1 MGKQGQYN
9 YKGIN
14 FQSWAAMSLFL
25 QYLRNPDFLSVELEA
40 PNFEDFNLVFRDG
53 HKIICE
59 AKARKRNFT
68 FLDLRSLIRSVLK
81 KLKENDEILV
91 ICSSLSSSLEDKVK
105 HVKYFSKQMSSYFKM
120 KGFTSKEIDSLSKV
134 RFWKVSEE
142 AHYNVVY
149 ALFGE
154 LINFWMPQE
163 ELERKADSILLKKI
177 YEGSA
182 KGGSFNRTDI
192 LLEIDGY
199 RENAIKYSGYFDIE
213 KTNVER
219 QLTDLIKAIEDN
231 KSPTWAQG
239 QLSAIS
245 AQPNLMFFVIDK
257 FKNKQIKALKEWSNL
272 WELNRIYGFSFNMYK
287 NFENN
292 LQSFENR
299 KYILDFIKK
308 SIPEIHSFY
317 RHNFFE
323 IDVVKLVNKILDKDK
338 TLLYQALEIVKEIL
352 SVYKNDY
359 FYLKTRQTERD
370 FERQEVC
377 KLLKRIYLDG
387 TKEVKKEI
395 YNLIITDFN
404 LIEDEGEFSHYTP
417 IEIFVILKIY
427 LTSDFSKFE
436 IKFMDFITKLS
447 RQYNRFYKKF
457 GRKVTYDGWELMGG
471 ATSFWGNEY
480 KVEDR
485 HFVEHIL
492 SPSLL
497 MYYQNNT
504 TKGWGFIKTN
514 CIIDDN
520 KVSKG
525 KPDFLNRASL
535 IIILER
541 FRQENKATSGEAFEI
556 LKDFVLRR
564 KGIPHKSELIYQAV
578 QNNFPVEKKWQL
590 VKVSIDQ
597 YPTPANPFVER
608 IVSDLATKGHSQAKE
623 VFDKWAKNSDYYK
636 KTEFLGSSL
645 TQHID
650 KLLDGSFDE
659 AVNIFKNYINNEYF
673 IKKLDNF
680 DAYGVAGLLSKILRI
695 NFNVGLGILNETK
708 QEQRLSIN
716 QQILVSFGMLGSKD
730 EKLEDP
736 VLIGKVYNEF
746 MDPFLVE
753 CNNSVDK
760 ILQKFSHGNAREA
773 FVQFAE
779 KLSKNKMLKEA
790 LRIIEVFINDP
801 DPFLP
806 GQDPEDPEGKYS
818 HHKKIVDEGQDTSVI
833 NSVRGWCAWTLAHCV
848 VLDGR
853 EYLPKIIDLTV
864 RLSED
869 ADYYV
874 VHMACFP
881 LSRLV
886 HYRLSHMPE
895 DKNTLFFNNDK
906 KTALE
911 MAKKVE
917 KTALKLLDRIIA
929 AIPNVQKS
937 LAKSI
942 MSVLGSIRTLNEKDA
957 LEFIEKLTKFPDEE
971 TSEITSILLYYAEFR
986 KDSFKDWQWSLP
998 GLYDNLHP
1006 FNDDRLKTKF
1016 KEIMLKN
1023 SETRAAFAWE
1033 FYRITDSALRKV
1045 KHSLDYEEA
1054 FTLSVKYIKELITGY
1069 DHRTFETMYRF
1080 VEENIKQP
1088 KKFDIC
1094 YEIWHK
1100 CLEVEKIA
1108 LEGLVKQNNI
1118 SIHDIYWWPY
1128 HYNGSILLLV
1138 NQEKGERQFLDD
1150 FEFLSSYPKQVDI
1163 GGIKEAVDL
1172 LKKISTPNEQ
1182 VERIFNNL
1190 IERNT
1195 SFYDDKQEWLKQA
1208 SLK

>member
-1 MGKQGQYN
+1 MGKQGQFN

-25 QYLRNPDFLSVELEA
+25 QYLRNPDFLSIELEA
-40 PNFEDFNLVFRDG
+40 DHFEDFNLIFRDG

-68 FLDLRSLIRSVLK
+68 YLDLRGLIRSVLK

-91 ICSSLSSSLEDKVK
+91 ICSSLSTMLEEKVK
-105 HVKYFSKQMSSYFKM
+105 HIKYFSKQMSPYFKE
-120 KGFTSKEIDSLSKV
+120 KGFKPSEIQVLSKV
-134 RFWKVSEE
+134 KFWKVPEE

-149 ALFGE
+149 ALFSE
-154 LINFWMPQE
+154 LVNFWMPQE

-182 KGGSFNRTDI
+182 KGKSFTRSEI

-199 RENAIKYSGYFDIE
+199 RESAIKYSGYFDIE

-219 QLTDLIKAIEDN
+219 QLADLIKAIKNN
-231 KSPTWAQG
+231 KSPTWAQW

-245 AQPNLMFFVIDK
+245 AQPNLMFFVLDK
-257 FKNKQIKALKEWSNL
+257 LKHAKIKALKDWSNL
-272 WELNRIYGFSFNMYK
+272 WKLNRIYGFSFNMFK
-287 NFENN
+287 IFENN
-292 LQSFENR
+292 LYTLENR
-299 KYILDFIKK
+299 KYILDFIKN
-308 SIPEIHSFY
+308 SVPEINNFY

-323 IDVVKLVNKILDKDK
+323 IDVVKLINKILDNDK
-338 TLLYQALEIVKEIL
+338 TLLYQAFEIVKEIL
-352 SVYKNDY
+352 ATYKNDY
-359 FYLKTRQTERD
+359 FYLKTKQTDRD

-377 KLLKRIYLDG
+377 KLLKRIYSESSNK
-387 TKEVKKEI
+387 TKKEI
-395 YNLIITDFN
+395 YDLIISDFN

-417 IEIFVILKIY
+417 IQIFEILK
-427 LTSDFSKFE
+427 DFLISNFGKFE
-436 IKFMDFITKLS
+436 IQIMDLVNKLS
-447 RQYNRFYKKF
+447 LQYNKFYKKF
-457 GRKVTYDGWELMGG
+457 GKKVTYDGWELMGG

-480 KVEDR
+480 KTEDR
-485 HFVEHIL
+485 HFIKYVL
-492 SPSLL
+492 SPALTL
-497 MYYQNNT
+497 YYENDMV
-504 TKGWGFIKTN
+504 KGWKFVIKN
-514 CIIDDN
+514 CVIADN
-520 KVSKG
+520 RVSKE

-535 IIILER
+535 NIILER
-541 FRQENKATSGEAFEI
+541 FKQDDGVISGEAFEI

-578 QNNFPVEKKWQL
+578 QENFPDEKKWQL
-590 VKVSIDQ
+590 VKVSIDR
-597 YPTPANPFVER
+597 YPAPANPFIER
-608 IVSDLATKGHSQAKE
+608 IVSDLATEGHSQAKE
-623 VFDKWAKNSDYYK
+623 VFDKWAKTPDYYK
-636 KTEFLGSSL
+636 KTEFLGGRL

-650 KLLDGSFDE
+650 RLLDTSFDE
-659 AVNIFKNYINNEYF
+659 AINILKNYINNEYF
-673 IKKLDNF
+673 VKELDNF

-695 NFNVGLGILNETK
+695 NFSVGLDILNETIQK
-708 QEQRLSIN
+708 QKLSIN
-716 QQILVSFGMLGSKD
+716 QQILVTFGILGSKD
-730 EKLEDP
+730 EKSEDL
-736 VLIGKVYNEF
+736 VLIGKVYNDF
-746 MDPFLVE
+746 IDPLLIE
-753 CNNSVDK
+753 YDNNIDK
-760 ILQKFSHGNAREA
+760 ILQKFTHGNAREA

-779 KLSKNKMLKEA
+779 KLAKNKMLREA
-790 LRIIEVFINDP
+790 LRMIEVFVSDP

-853 EYLPKIIDLTV
+853 EFLPKIIDLTV
-864 RLSED
+864 KLSKD

-874 VHMACFP
+874 AHMACFP

-917 KTALKLLDRIIA
+917 KTALELLDRIIA
-929 AIPNVQKS
+929 ATSNVQKS

-957 LEFIEKLTKFPDEE
+957 FEFIEKLTKFPDEE
-971 TSEITSILLYYAEFR
+971 TSEITSTLLYYVEFR
-986 KDSFKDWQWSLP
+986 KDSFRDWQWSLP
-998 GLYDNLHP
+998 GLYDDLHP
-1006 FNDDRLKTKF
+1006 FNEDRLKVKVR
-1016 KEIMLKN
+1016 EIMLKN
-1023 SETRAAFAWE
+1023 SETRAVFAWE
-1033 FYRITDSALRKV
+1033 FYRLTDSALRKV

-1054 FTLSVKYIKELITGY
+1054 FTLSVKYIKELITVY
-1069 DHRTFETMYRF
+1069 DHRTFETVYQF

-1088 KKFDIC
+1088 GKFDIC

-1100 CLEVEKIA
+1100 CLEVEKNA
-1108 LEGLVKQNNI
+1108 LEGLVKQSSI

-1128 HYNGSILLLV
+1128 HYNGSILVLV
-1138 NQEKGERQFLDD
+1138 NQKKGEQQFLDD
-1150 FEFLSSYPKQVDI
+1150 FDLLSSYPKQVDI

-1172 LKKISTPNEQ
+1172 LKKISIPNEQ
-1182 VERIFNNL
+1182 AERIFNNL

-1195 SFYDDKQEWLKQA
+1195 SFYDDKQEWQKQA